1 MSGISTTIKINDGMS
16 PALKSMNKALM
27 IVLNSF
33 ERMQDAASN
42 PIDTASIQ
50 EARSELANV
59 SVVVNEMENDIRAAE
74 RAQERYTDAVHDTQ
88 NALSGIGGK
97 IASAVAAYASLQ
109 TANKAMELS
118 DRISNTNARMSMIVD
133 DGGSIQELEQKI
145 FDSANRSRANFLDMA
160 DSVAKLSLNAPTA
173 FSNNNETILF
183 AENLNKL
190 FTIAGTEAAA
200 VNSAT
205 LQLTQALGSGVLRG
219 EELNSVFEA
228 APNIIQE
235 IAKYMDVSVGD
246 IRALAAEGQITADI
260 VKNAILGA
268 SEEIDQKFNEM
279 PMTFSGVWNQFQNY
293 ATAALNPVWAKLS
306 EVANNPNFN
315 NFVKNAAIGVGVLG
329 NILVFTFE
337 KMAALGTFVQD
348 NWSLIAPVIGAVS
361 AALALYLAYLAIANG
376 YEAVSKG
383 IKIAMCAAAYAHAA
397 ATGTEV
403 AATTAQ
409 NAAQLKLNTALYACP
424 LTWILVLII
433 AIVAAIYLVVAA
445 INKVTGSSISATG
458 VIAGAIAT
466 AGAFVW
472 NNLLSLLDLVLGI
485 MSAIWNLI
493 AAFANYF
500 ANIFNDPIVTIVQLF
515 VSLSDIILGILETI
529 ATAIDSIF
537 GSNLADAVSGWRS
550 TLGECMEAFAE
561 EHGNGTYEKVMEEVN
576 LSSETLGLNRIE
588 YGEAYNSGYAWGENL
603 EDKVS
608 NFNIESLLGDV
619 GLDLSGNGSNVLD
632 YEELA
637 GNVANIADDT
647 GNIKDTVDISE
658 EDLKYLR
665 DAAEMETINRFT
677 TAEISVD
684 MGGVYNTINS
694 DMDIDGFMDTFT
706 DKLCESIDISAEGV
720 HE

>member
-458 VIAGAIAT
+458 VIAGAIAA

-485 MSAIWNLI
+485 VSAIWNLI

>member
-1 MSGISTTIKINDGMS
+1 M
-16 PALKSMNKALM
+16 
-27 IVLNSF
+27 
-33 ERMQDAASN
+33 
-42 PIDTASIQ
+42 
-50 EARSELANV
+50 
-59 SVVVNEMENDIRAAE
+59 
-74 RAQERYTDAVHDTQ
+74 
-88 NALSGIGGK
+88 
-97 IASAVAAYASLQ
+97 
-109 TANKAMELS
+109 
-118 DRISNTNARMSMIVD
+118 
-133 DGGSIQELEQKI
+133 
-145 FDSANRSRANFLDMA
+145 
-160 DSVAKLSLNAPTA
+160 
-173 FSNNNETILF
+173 
-183 AENLNKL
+183 
-190 FTIAGTEAAA
+190 
-200 VNSAT
+200 
-205 LQLTQALGSGVLRG
+205 
-219 EELNSVFEA
+219 
-228 APNIIQE
+228 
-235 IAKYMDVSVGD
+235 
-246 IRALAAEGQITADI
+246 
-260 VKNAILGA
+260 
-268 SEEIDQKFNEM
+268 
-279 PMTFSGVWNQFQNY
+279 
-293 ATAALNPVWAKLS
+293 NPVWAKLS

-337 KMAALGTFVQD
+337 KMAALGTFVHD
-348 NWSLIAPVIGAVS
+348 NWSLIAPVIGVVS
-361 AALALYLAYLAIANG
+361 AALALYLAYLAISNA
-376 YEAVSKG
+376 YETVSNG
-383 IKIAMCAAAYAHAA
+383 IKIAMCAASYAHAA
-397 ATGTEV
+397 ATGTEASADAV
-403 AATTAQ
+403 ATAE
-409 NAAQLKLNTALYACP
+409 QLKLNTALYACP

-458 VIAGAIAT
+458 VIAGAIAA

-485 MSAIWNLI
+485 VSAIWNLI

-658 EDLKYLR
+658 EDLRYLR

>member
-1 MSGISTTIKINDGMS
+1 MSGVSSTIRINDGMS
-16 PALKSMNKALM
+16 PALRSMNKALM

-33 ERMQDAASN
+33 ERMQNAVNN
-42 PIDTASIQ
+42 PIDTVSIQ

-59 SVVVNEMENDIRAAE
+59 AVVMDEVEDNIRAATQ
-74 RAQERYTDAVHDTQ
+74 AQERYTDAANDTQ
-88 NALSGIGGK
+88 DALSGITGK
-97 IASAVAAYASLQ
+97 VRAAVAAYASLQ
-109 TANKAMELS
+109 TAKKAVELS

-145 FDSANRSRANFLDMA
+145 FDSANRSRANYLDMA
-160 DSVAKLSLNAPTA
+160 DSVAKLSLNAPDA

-293 ATAALNPVWAKLS
+293 ATAALNPVWTKLS
-306 EVANNPNFN
+306 AIANNPSFN
-315 NFVKNAAIGVGVLG
+315 NFVKNAAIAVGVLG
-329 NILVFTFE
+329 IILVATFE
-337 KMAALGTFVQD
+337 KMAALGAFVHD
-348 NWSLIAPVIGAVS
+348 NWSLIAPVIGVVS
-361 AALALYLAYLAIANG
+361 AALALYLAYLAISNG

-383 IKIAMCAAAYAHAA
+383 IKIAMCAASYAHAA
-397 ATGTEV
+397 AIGAEASADAV
-403 AATTAQ
+403 ATAKQ
-409 NAAQLKLNTALYACP
+409 YELNTALYACP

-485 MSAIWNLI
+485 VSTIWNVI
-493 AAFANYF
+493 ATFSNYF

-515 VSLSDIILGILETI
+515 VSLADIILGILETI

-588 YGEAYNSGYAWGENL
+588 YGEAYNAGYAWGENL
-603 EDKVS
+603 EDKIS
-608 NFNIESLLGDV
+608 NFNINSLLGDV
-619 GLDLSGNGSNVLD
+619 GLDLSGNGSSVLD

-637 GNVANIADDT
+637 GNVADIASDT

-694 DMDIDGFMDTFT
+694 EMDIDGFMDTFT